1 MKQSALAF
9 AVVRKDIE
17 TGSEY
22 IDLGSIDKT
31 EAGAMGRARYGD
43 DGWRHTEE
51 WLGKHPVVRKIAV
64 LIEEQ

>member
-31 EAGAMGRARYGD
+31 EAGALGRARYGD
-43 DGWRHTEE
+43 DWWRHTQD
-51 WLGKHPVVRKIAV
+51 WLDKHPVVRRISV